1 MRFKCLVGIAFCACL
16 FGCDQAEVIKKCFL
30 GCDQAKLMKIL
41 TPPDAESSARYY
53 VDLLRQGKFDEIQ
66 RDMDPSI
73 VDANLRDTLAKMAA
87 IFPTDDPKSIK
98 VVSVHRSNGKDYSK
112 TEITLEYQ
120 FPRKWLLVSFA
131 TQNTRNMS
139 GIVKFRVTPIADSL
153 ENIHKFTLVG
163 KSAVQYSILML
174 GVCSQ
179 VLSFYALILCIRA
192 KHVKRKWLWML
203 VVLVGVEKVAVN
215 WETGQLTFGI
225 LSINFPFVV
234 LGNHIPYG
242 PWTIGVCIPLGAIL
256 FLRRQ
261 KKLRISAE
269 SIPLPVEDA
278 K

>member
-1 MRFKCLVGIAFCACL
+1 MRFKCLVGIVFCACL
-16 FGCDQAEVIKKCFL
+16 FGCDQAAVMKKCFF

-41 TPPDAESSARYY
+41 TPPEAESSARYY
-53 VDLLRQGKFDEIQ
+53 VDLLRQGKFDQIKS
-66 RDMDPSI
+66 DLDPGVADS
-73 VDANLRDTLAKMAA
+73 NLRDELTQMAA
-87 IFPTDDPKSIK
+87 LFPAENPESVK
-98 VVSVHRSNGKDYSK
+98 VVGVNRSNGQDYSK

-120 FPRKWLLVSFA
+120 FPMKWLLVTFA

-192 KHVKRKWLWML
+192 KHAKRKWQWML

-225 LSINFPFVV
+225 LSIYFPFVV